1 MEQCKQ
7 MAANLTGSL
16 KACHFD
22 EDSDTCYAGAGPHDE
37 ATAGA
42 LLITGIV
49 FLLICTLPCLA
60 GVCFGYWLMN
70 QIAKNPIK
78 K

>member
-1 MEQCKQ
+1 
-7 MAANLTGSL
+7 MAANLTGSV
-16 KACHFD
+16 KACFFD